1 MPKNVLQMKNAYIH
15 EESSQRREQHDHRRQ
30 RNRFIGW
37 VLILVVL
44 LFILPIFNLVRN
56 REVLEQRRKHY
67 REMDQ
72 QYQQLEREEERLANL
87 AKKLEDD
94 DYASKYMRARYY
106 YSKDGETIYTIPDLL
121 PK

>member
-1 MPKNVLQMKNAYIH
+1 MPKNVLQMKNAYTD
-15 EESSQRREQHDHRRQ
+15 ESKSQRRQQYDSRRQ

-37 VLILVVL
+37 VLILIVL

-56 REVLEQRRKHY
+56 RDLLEQRQKQY
-67 REMDQ
+67 REMTQ
-72 QYQQLEREEERLANL
+72 QYQQLEKEEERLSTL

>member
-1 MPKNVLQMKNAYIH
+1 MPKNVLQMKNAYID
-15 EESSQRREQHDHRRQ
+15 EGTSQRRQQYDRRRQ

-44 LFILPIFNLVRN
+44 LFILPIFNLVRS
-56 REVLEQRRKHY
+56 RELLEQRQRQY
-67 REMDQ
+67 REMAQ
-72 QYQQLEREEERLANL
+72 QYQQLEKEEERLSTL
-87 AKKLEDD
+87 ARKLEDD

>member
-1 MPKNVLQMKNAYIH
+1 MPKNVLQMKNAYID
-15 EESSQRREQHDHRRQ
+15 EGTSQRREQHDSRRQ

-56 REVLEQRRKHY
+56 RDLLEQRQKQY
-67 REMDQ
+67 RDMTQ
-72 QYQQLEREEERLANL
+72 QYQQLEKEEKRLSTL

>member
-1 MPKNVLQMKNAYIH
+1 MPKNVLQMKNAYID
-15 EESSQRREQHDHRRQ
+15 EGTSQRRQQYDRRRQ

-44 LFILPIFNLVRN
+44 LFILPIFNLVRS
-56 REVLEQRRKHY
+56 RELLEQRQRQY
-67 REMDQ
+67 REMTQ
-72 QYQQLEREEERLANL
+72 QYQQLEKEEERLSTL
-87 AKKLEDD
+87 ARKLEDD

>member
-1 MPKNVLQMKNAYIH
+1 MPRNVLQMKNAYI
-15 EESSQRREQHDHRRQ
+15 EEEASQRRNDHDGRRQ

-37 VLILVVL
+37 VLILVVI
-44 LFILPIFNLVRN
+44 LFILPIFNLANTRQ
-56 REVLEQRRKHY
+56 VLEQRQKQY

-72 QYQQLEREEERLANL
+72 QYQQLEKEEERLATL

>member
-1 MPKNVLQMKNAYIH
+1 MPKNVLQMKNAYID
-15 EESSQRREQHDHRRQ
+15 EGTSQRREQHDSRRQ

-56 REVLEQRRKHY
+56 RDLLEQRQKQY
-67 REMDQ
+67 REMTQ
-72 QYQQLEREEERLANL
+72 QYQQLEKEEERLSTL
-87 AKKLEDD
+87 AKKLQDD